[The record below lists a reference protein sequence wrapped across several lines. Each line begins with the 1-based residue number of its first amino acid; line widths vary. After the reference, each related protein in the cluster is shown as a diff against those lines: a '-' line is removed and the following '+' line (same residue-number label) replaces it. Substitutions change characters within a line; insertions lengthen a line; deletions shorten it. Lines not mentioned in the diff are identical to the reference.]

1 MRIAFLSD
9 VHGNAIALDGC
20 LQRARTLGVDTI
32 YFLGDAVGYLPAA
45 REVVDRLEGEGD
57 RILCQQG
64 NHEHMLFS
72 GGATPEREDAY
83 RLTQA
88 RQQLDADRLA
98 SISSWP
104 IRRELSCGWRKL
116 LLVHGSPSL
125 PLDGYVYPDTDLS
138 TFGDLPYDAVVM
150 GHTHRPFVREHR
162 GKLFVNVGS
171 VGLPRD
177 HGNLAAFALYDDE
190 ANAFEI
196 VRVPLDVDAI
206 LAAYGDEIHDSVRAC
221 LRRK

>member
-9 VHGNAIALDGC
+9 VHGNAIALDVC
-20 LQRARTLGVDTI
+20 LEHVRAFGVDTI
-32 YFLGDAVGYLPAA
+32 YFLGDALGYMPAA
-45 REVVDRLEGEGD
+45 REVVDRLEDD
-57 RILCQQG
+57 RIPCQQG
-64 NHEHMLFS
+64 NHEQLLLA
-72 GGATPEREDAY
+72 GGAAPEREDAY

-88 RQQLDADRLA
+88 RRQLDADRLGR
-98 SISSWP
+98 ISLWP
-104 IRRELSCGWRKL
+104 IRRELNRGRRKL
-116 LLVHGSPSL
+116 LLVHGSPKA

-190 ANAFEI
+190 AHAFEI
-196 VRVPLDVDAI
+196 IRVPLDVDAI
-206 LAAYGDEIHDSVRAC
+206 LAAYGNDIHDSVRAC

>member
-9 VHGNAIALDGC
+9 VHGNAIALDTC
-20 LQRARTLGVDTI
+20 LEHVGTLGVDAT

-45 REVVDRLEGEGD
+45 REVVDRLEVDGL
-57 RILCQQG
+57 LCQQG
-64 NHEHMLFS
+64 NHEQLLLS
-72 GGATPEREDAY
+72 GGPPPEREGAY
-83 RLTQA
+83 RLTEA
-88 RQQLDADRLA
+88 RRQLDAERLGRIA
-98 SISSWP
+98 SWP
-104 IRRELSCGWRKL
+104 IRRELDCGRKL
-116 LLVHGSPSL
+116 LLVHGSPAA

-138 TFGDLPYDAVVM
+138 TFGELPYDAVVM

-190 ANAFEI
+190 AHAFEI
-196 VRVPLDVDAI
+196 IRVPLDVDAI
-206 LAAYGDEIHDSVRAC
+206 LAAYGNDIHESVRAC

>member
-1 MRIAFLSD
+1 MRIALLSD
-9 VHGNAIALDGC
+9 VHGNAIALDTC
-20 LQRARTLGVDTI
+20 LDRVQTLGIDTV

-45 REVVDRLEGEGD
+45 REVIDRLVGD
-57 RILCQQG
+57 GIHCQQG
-64 NHEHMLFS
+64 NHEHMLLT
-72 GGATPEREDAY
+72 GGAPPERENAY
-83 RLTQA
+83 RLTEA
-88 RQQLDADRLA
+88 SRQLDADRLGR
-98 SISSWP
+98 ISSWP
-104 IRRELSCGWRKL
+104 IRRELNCRRRNL
-116 LLVHGSPSL
+116 VLVHGSPKA

-138 TFGDLPYDAVVM
+138 EFDESPYDAVVM

-196 VRVPLDVDAI
+196 IRVPLNVGAI
-206 LAAYGDEIHDSVRAC
+206 LAAYGNDIHESVRAC
-221 LRRK
+221 LRRE